1 MNEPIFI
8 LRGDICY
15 SRNLTELAVMKQGY
29 VICKEGVSLGVC
41 QELPGEYQN
50 LPIRDCGEDL
60 ILPGL
65 CDLHVHAP
73 QYTFRG
79 LGMDLELLDWL
90 NEIHF
95 QRKASTRIW
104 NMPERHMETLYII

>member
-50 LPIRDCGEDL
+50 LPIRDCGEA
-60 ILPGL
+60 
-65 CDLHVHAP
+65 VS
-73 QYTFRG
+73 YTH
-79 LGMDLELLDWL
+79 LDVYKRQAM
-90 NEIHF
+90 E
-95 QRKASTRIW
+95 ST
-104 NMPERHMETLYII
+104 